1 MSGEQFALTAYCSPL
16 TAHRINM
23 QTSGHTAAIEEP
35 QLTARR
41 IFSLVASELAQVEA
55 EFERQA
61 RSNIQVIAYIG
72 DYLRASGGKR
82 VRPALT
88 ILSSYAVGGDASRY
102 NTIRL
107 ATVMEFLHTATL
119 VHDDIID
126 NAETRRN
133 RPSINSRFGNQTA
146 VLMGDW
152 LYMSAFETSLAERS
166 LPILDIL
173 TAVTRRMT
181 EGELLQLTLLGRT
194 DISEEQYFDIL
205 RRKTA
210 YLFSACCEIGALLGG
225 ADMAGQRALKE
236 YGLRLGTAFQ
246 LADDLLDFVADDETL
261 GKAAGVDLLEGKL
274 TLPLIY
280 LLESEPSKRAAV
292 QTVMRE
298 GNYQK
303 VSRAMLLDA
312 VERTGALERARE
324 RAYEYAEAAREA
336 LDDLPPSKY
345 RDALHAIPT
354 YIIER
359 DR

>member
-1 MSGEQFALTAYCSPL
+1 MS
-16 TAHRINM
+16 
-23 QTSGHTAAIEEP
+23 TSGHTAAIEGP
-35 QLTARR
+35 QMTARR
-41 IFSLVASELAQVEA
+41 IFSLIASELNLVEA

-61 RSNIQVIAYIG
+61 RSNIQVIAYLG

-88 ILSSYAVGGDASRY
+88 ILSNYAVGGDASKH
-102 NTIRL
+102 NSIRM
-107 ATVMEFLHTATL
+107 AAVMEFLHTATL

-173 TAVTRRMT
+173 TAVTRKMT
-181 EGELLQLTLLGRT
+181 EGELLQLTMLGRT
-194 DISEEQYFDIL
+194 DINEEQYFDIL
-205 RRKTA
+205 QRKTA
-210 YLFSACCEIGALLGG
+210 YLFSACCEIGAILGE
-225 ADMAGQRALKE
+225 AEPDHQRALRE
-236 YGLRLGTAFQ
+236 YGVNLGTAFQ
-246 LADDLLDFVADDETL
+246 LVDDLLDFTASDEVL

-274 TLPLIY
+274 TLPLIF
-280 LLESEPSKRAAV
+280 LLEKDPSMRSAV
-292 QTVMRE
+292 QIVMRE
-298 GNYQK
+298 GNYGQ
-303 VSRAMLLDA
+303 VTRANLLRS

-324 RAYEYAEAAREA
+324 RAYEYAEAARSA
-336 LDDLPPSKY
+336 LDLLPSSEY
-345 RDALHAIPT
+345 TDALRSIPT

>member
-1 MSGEQFALTAYCSPL
+1 
-16 TAHRINM
+16 M

-225 ADMAGQRALKE
+225 AGMAGHRALKE

-246 LADDLLDFVADDETL
+246 LADDLL
-261 GKAAGVDLLEGKL
+261 
-274 TLPLIY
+274 
-280 LLESEPSKRAAV
+280 
-292 QTVMRE
+292 
-298 GNYQK
+298 
-303 VSRAMLLDA
+303 
-312 VERTGALERARE
+312 
-324 RAYEYAEAAREA
+324 
-336 LDDLPPSKY
+336 
-345 RDALHAIPT
+345 
-354 YIIER
+354 
-359 DR
+359 